1 MQAAKHKPKPNP
13 RPASSS
19 ASPRIRFGIRQRIL
33 LLLALP
39 LLSLLAAASIA
50 TALTLQQSLEAEFSA
65 KGEAIA
71 RSIASSIDDEIL
83 AGNRSAVQERLED
96 FAPIPNVTYI
106 FVLDNTGQ
114 LFGSVIAHV
123 TLKGGSIRST
133 YIPQAIIDS
142 ARNSSAGR
150 RYVNYTDAVGKD
162 YRDILEH
169 QASIVGNLG
178 RVFVGVDRSVIVQKA
193 NQIALG
199 LALGFAL
206 VAVAVLLLAT
216 VLLGRLFRPVNRLV
230 SVATRIGQ
238 GDLSQTTDLKTGD
251 ELGMLGRTL
260 DESIVQLRGLVRT
273 AEERDRERQERE
285 QLQANI
291 AEFLKVA
298 MDIAQGDLT
307 KRGVVTQ
314 DVLGNVVDAVNL
326 ATEEIARL
334 LEDVQQTA
342 QQVNQGARSMAS
354 TSAHVLEAAAS
365 QAAEALKARGQTRQ
379 VAQTVQSLAQ
389 TATSS
394 AEASQQTLQAARV
407 GEQAVEATLAGMRQ
421 IREQMQAIAENIRG
435 LSSRS
440 AQISEVADAL
450 ADFASQTN
458 LLALNATFEAAG
470 AGELGRRF
478 AVVAEEIRKLAEDS
492 ARATRQVS
500 DIVTDVQQEIG
511 RTVSAVLEGASTVE
525 QQYRSAEQAQGQ
537 LKEIARLAEQSSRL
551 AALISS
557 YAQSQVKSIELVDEA
572 VQSIAQTA
580 QSTQS
585 ESQQGRQA
593 AEELRRLAEQ
603 LQSSL
608 SRFRL
613 A

>member
-19 ASPRIRFGIRQRIL
+19 APLRIRFGIRQRIL

-50 TALTLQQSLEAEFSA
+50 TAITLQQSLEAEFSA

-71 RSIASSIDDEIL
+71 RSIASSVDDDIL
-83 AGNRSAVQERLED
+83 AGNQSAVQQRLED

-106 FVLDNTGQ
+106 FVLDNAGQ
-114 LFGSVIAHV
+114 VFGSVIAHV

-133 YIPQAIIDS
+133 YVPQAIIDS
-142 ARNSSAGR
+142 ARNSSASLR
-150 RYVNYTDAVGKD
+150 RVNYTDAVGKD
-162 YRDILEH
+162 YRDVLEH
-169 QASIVGNLG
+169 QAPIVGNLG
-178 RVFVGVDRSVIVQKA
+178 RVFVGIDRSVIVQKA
-193 NQIALG
+193 NQIALV

-216 VLLGRLFRPVNRLV
+216 VLLNRLFRPVNRLV
-230 SVATRIGQ
+230 RIATRIGQ
-238 GDLSQTTDLKTGD
+238 GDLSETTGIKTND
-251 ELGMLGRTL
+251 ELGMLARSL
-260 DESIVQLRGLVRT
+260 DDSIVQLRGLVRT
-273 AEERDRERQERE
+273 AEERDRERLERE
-285 QLQANI
+285 RLQSNI

-307 KRGVVTQ
+307 KRGTVTE
-314 DVLGNVVDAVNL
+314 DVLGSVVDAVNL

-334 LEDVQQTA
+334 LQDVQQTA
-342 QQVNQGARSMAS
+342 LQVNQGARSMAS
-354 TSAHVLEAAAS
+354 TSAQVLEAAAS
-365 QAAEALKARGQTRQ
+365 QAEEALKARGQTRQ

-389 TATSS
+389 TASSS

-421 IREQMQAIAENIRG
+421 IREQMQGIAESIRG
-435 LSSRS
+435 LASRS

-492 ARATRQVS
+492 AKATRQVS

-511 RTVSAVLEGASTVE
+511 RTVSAVLEGAQTVE
-525 QQYRSAEQAQGQ
+525 MQYRSAEQAQGQ

-557 YAQSQVKSIELVDEA
+557 YAQSQVQSIELVDEA
-572 VQSIAQTA
+572 VQSIAQSA

-585 ESQQGRQA
+585 QSRQSRQA

-603 LQSSL
+603 LSANL

>member
-13 RPASSS
+13 RPAASS

-39 LLSLLAAASIA
+39 LLLLLAAASIA
-50 TALTLQQSLEAEFSA
+50 TAVTLRQSLEAEFSA

-71 RSIASSIDDEIL
+71 RSIASSVDDDIL
-83 AGNRSAVQERLED
+83 AGNRSAVQQRLED

-106 FVLDNTGQ
+106 FVLDNSGQ
-114 LFGSVIAHV
+114 VFGSVINHV
-123 TLKGGSIRST
+123 ALKGGSIRST
-133 YIPQAIIDS
+133 YIPQAVIDS
-142 ARNSSAGR
+142 ARNSSASLR
-150 RYVNYTDAVGKD
+150 RVNYTDAVGKS

-169 QASIVGNLG
+169 QAPIVGNLG
-178 RVFVGVDRSVIVQKA
+178 RVFVGIDRSVIVQKA
-193 NQIALG
+193 NQIALA
-199 LALGFAL
+199 LALGFAVVAL
-206 VAVAVLLLAT
+206 VVLLLAT
-216 VLLGRLFRPVNRLV
+216 VLLNRLFRPINRLV
-230 SVATRIGQ
+230 SIATRIGQ
-238 GDLSQTTDLKTGD
+238 GDLSETADVKTND

-260 DESIVQLRGLVRT
+260 DESIVRLRGLVRT
-273 AEERDRERQERE
+273 AEERDRERRERE
-285 QLQANI
+285 QLQSNI

-314 DVLGNVVDAVNL
+314 DVLGSVVDAVNL

-334 LEDVQQTA
+334 LQDVQQTA
-342 QQVNQGARSMAS
+342 LQVNQGARSMAS

-365 QAAEALKARGQTRQ
+365 QAEEALKVRGQTHQ

-389 TATSS
+389 TASSS
-394 AEASQQTLQAARV
+394 AEASQQTLQAARA

-421 IREQMQAIAENIRG
+421 IREQMQGIAESIRG

-492 ARATRQVS
+492 AKATRQVS

-511 RTVSAVLEGASTVE
+511 RTVSAVLEGAQTVE
-525 QQYRSAEQAQGQ
+525 VQYRSAEQAQGQ

-557 YAQSQVKSIELVDEA
+557 YAQSQVKSIELVDQA
-572 VQSIAQTA
+572 MQSIAQTA
-580 QSTQS
+580 QSTQN
-585 ESQQGRQA
+585 ESRQGRQA
-593 AEELRRLAEQ
+593 AEELRKLAEQ

>member
-50 TALTLQQSLEAEFSA
+50 TAVALRQSLEAEFSA

-71 RSIASSIDDEIL
+71 RSIASSIDDDIL
-83 AGNRSAVQERLED
+83 AGNRNAVQQRIED

-123 TLKGGSIRST
+123 SLKGGSIRST
-133 YIPQAIIDS
+133 YIPQAVIDS
-142 ARNSSAGR
+142 ARNSPVSLR
-150 RYVNYTDAVGKD
+150 HVNYTDAVGRD

-178 RVFVGVDRSVIVQKA
+178 RVFVGIDRSVIVQKA
-193 NQIALG
+193 NQIALV

-206 VAVAVLLLAT
+206 VAAAVLLLAA

-238 GDLSQTTDLKTGD
+238 GDLSQTTDVKTND

-307 KRGVVTQ
+307 RRGAVTQ
-314 DVLGNVVDAVNL
+314 DVLGSVVDAVNL

-389 TATSS
+389 TASSS
-394 AEASQQTLQAARV
+394 AEASQQTLQAARA
-407 GEQAVEATLAGMRQ
+407 GERAVEATLAGMRQ

-440 AQISEVADAL
+440 AQISEVAEAL

-492 ARATRQVS
+492 AKATRQVS
-500 DIVTDVQQEIG
+500 DIVTDVQQEIN
-511 RTVSAVLEGASTVE
+511 RTVSAVLEGAHTVE
-525 QQYRSAEQAQGQ
+525 QQYRSAEQAQDQ

-585 ESQQGRQA
+585 ESQQSRQA

-603 LQSSL
+603 LQGSL

>member
-19 ASPRIRFGIRQRIL
+19 APLRIRFGIRQRIL

-50 TALTLQQSLEAEFSA
+50 TAITLQQSLEAEFSA

-71 RSIASSIDDEIL
+71 RSIASSVDDDIL
-83 AGNRSAVQERLED
+83 AGNQSAVQERLED

-106 FVLDNTGQ
+106 FVLDNAGQ
-114 LFGSVIAHV
+114 VFGSVIAHV

-133 YIPQAIIDS
+133 YVPQAIIDS
-142 ARNSSAGR
+142 ARNSSASLR
-150 RYVNYTDAVGKD
+150 RVNYTDAVGKD
-162 YRDILEH
+162 YRDVLEH
-169 QASIVGNLG
+169 QAPIVGNLG
-178 RVFVGVDRSVIVQKA
+178 RVFVGIDRSVIVQKA
-193 NQIALG
+193 NQIALV

-216 VLLGRLFRPVNRLV
+216 VLLNRLFRPVNRLV
-230 SVATRIGQ
+230 RIATRIGQ
-238 GDLSQTTDLKTGD
+238 GDLSETTGIKTND
-251 ELGMLGRTL
+251 ELGMLARSL
-260 DESIVQLRGLVRT
+260 DDSIVQLRGLVRT
-273 AEERDRERQERE
+273 AEERDRERLERE
-285 QLQANI
+285 RLQSNI

-307 KRGVVTQ
+307 KRGTVTE
-314 DVLGNVVDAVNL
+314 DVLGSVVDAVNL

-334 LEDVQQTA
+334 LQDVQQTA
-342 QQVNQGARSMAS
+342 LQVNQGARSMAS
-354 TSAHVLEAAAS
+354 TSAQVLEAAAS
-365 QAAEALKARGQTRQ
+365 QAEEALKARGQTRQ

-389 TATSS
+389 TASSS

-421 IREQMQAIAENIRG
+421 IREQMQGIAESIRG
-435 LSSRS
+435 LASRS

-492 ARATRQVS
+492 AKATRQVS

-511 RTVSAVLEGASTVE
+511 RTMSAVLEGAQTVE
-525 QQYRSAEQAQGQ
+525 MQYRSAEQAQGQ

-557 YAQSQVKSIELVDEA
+557 YAQSQVQSIELVDEA
-572 VQSIAQTA
+572 VQSIAQSA
-580 QSTQS
+580 QSTQNQS
-585 ESQQGRQA
+585 RQSRQA

-603 LQSSL
+603 LSANL

>member
-19 ASPRIRFGIRQRIL
+19 APLRIRFGIRQRIL

-50 TALTLQQSLEAEFSA
+50 TAITLQQSLEAEFSA

-71 RSIASSIDDEIL
+71 RSIASSVDDDIL
-83 AGNRSAVQERLED
+83 AGNQSAVQERLED

-106 FVLDNTGQ
+106 FVLDNAGQ
-114 LFGSVIAHV
+114 VFGSVIAHV

-142 ARNSSAGR
+142 ARNSSASLR
-150 RYVNYTDAVGKD
+150 RVNYTDAVGKD
-162 YRDILEH
+162 YRDVLEH
-169 QASIVGNLG
+169 QAPIVGNLG
-178 RVFVGVDRSVIVQKA
+178 RVFVGIDRSVIVQKA
-193 NQIALG
+193 NQIALV

-216 VLLGRLFRPVNRLV
+216 VLLNRLFRPVNRLV
-230 SVATRIGQ
+230 RIATRIGQ
-238 GDLSQTTDLKTGD
+238 GDLSETTGIKTND
-251 ELGMLGRTL
+251 ELGMLARSL
-260 DESIVQLRGLVRT
+260 DDSIVQLRGLVRT
-273 AEERDRERQERE
+273 AEERDRERLERE
-285 QLQANI
+285 RLQSNI

-307 KRGVVTQ
+307 KRGTVTE
-314 DVLGNVVDAVNL
+314 DVLGSVVDAVNL

-334 LEDVQQTA
+334 LQDVQQTA
-342 QQVNQGARSMAS
+342 LQVNQGARSMAS
-354 TSAHVLEAAAS
+354 TSAQVLEAAAS
-365 QAAEALKARGQTRQ
+365 QAEEALKARGQTRQ

-389 TATSS
+389 TASSS

-421 IREQMQAIAENIRG
+421 IREQMQGIAESIRG
-435 LSSRS
+435 LASRS
-440 AQISEVADAL
+440 AQISDVADAL

-492 ARATRQVS
+492 AKATRQVS

-511 RTVSAVLEGASTVE
+511 RTVSAVLEGAQTVE
-525 QQYRSAEQAQGQ
+525 MQYRSAEQAQGQ

-572 VQSIAQTA
+572 VQSIAQSA

-585 ESQQGRQA
+585 QSRQGRQA

-603 LQSSL
+603 LSANL

>member
-19 ASPRIRFGIRQRIL
+19 APLRIRFGIRQRIL

-50 TALTLQQSLEAEFSA
+50 TAITLQQSLEAEFSA

-71 RSIASSIDDEIL
+71 RSIASSVDDDIL
-83 AGNRSAVQERLED
+83 AGNQSAVQERLED

-106 FVLDNTGQ
+106 FVLDNAGQ
-114 LFGSVIAHV
+114 VFGSVIAHV

-142 ARNSSAGR
+142 ARNSSASLR
-150 RYVNYTDAVGKD
+150 RVNYTDAVGKD
-162 YRDILEH
+162 YRDVLEH
-169 QASIVGNLG
+169 QAPIVGNLG
-178 RVFVGVDRSVIVQKA
+178 RVFVGIDRSVIVQKA
-193 NQIALG
+193 NQIALV

-216 VLLGRLFRPVNRLV
+216 VLLNRLFRPVNRLV
-230 SVATRIGQ
+230 RIATRIGQ
-238 GDLSQTTDLKTGD
+238 GDLSETTGIKTND
-251 ELGMLGRTL
+251 ELGMLARSL
-260 DESIVQLRGLVRT
+260 DDSIVQLRGLVRT
-273 AEERDRERQERE
+273 AEERDRERLERE
-285 QLQANI
+285 RLQSNI

-307 KRGVVTQ
+307 KRGTVTE
-314 DVLGNVVDAVNL
+314 DVLGSVVDAVNL

-334 LEDVQQTA
+334 LQDVQQTA
-342 QQVNQGARSMAS
+342 LQVNQGARSMAS
-354 TSAHVLEAAAS
+354 TSAQVLEAAAS
-365 QAAEALKARGQTRQ
+365 QAEEALKARGQTRQ

-389 TATSS
+389 TASSS

-421 IREQMQAIAENIRG
+421 IREQMQGIAESIRG
-435 LSSRS
+435 LASRS

-492 ARATRQVS
+492 AKATRQVS

-511 RTVSAVLEGASTVE
+511 RTVSAVLEGAQTVE
-525 QQYRSAEQAQGQ
+525 MQYRSAEQAQGQ

-572 VQSIAQTA
+572 VQSIAQSA

-585 ESQQGRQA
+585 QSRQSRQA

-603 LQSSL
+603 LSANL

>member
-1 MQAAKHKPKPNP
+1 MQVAKQKPKPDP
-13 RPASSS
+13 RPTLYGAV
-19 ASPRIRFGIRQRIL
+19 PRIRFGIRHRIL
-33 LLLALP
+33 LLLAFS
-39 LLSLLAAASIA
+39 LLLLLAAASVASAI
-50 TALTLQQSLEAEFSA
+50 TLQQSLEAEFSA

-71 RSIASSIDDEIL
+71 RSIASSIDDDIL
-83 AGNRSAVQERLED
+83 AGNQAAVQQRIED

-106 FVLDNTGQ
+106 FVLDASGQ
-114 LFGSVIAHV
+114 VFGSSIAHV
-123 TLKGGSIRST
+123 SLKGGSIHSS
-133 YIPQAIIDS
+133 YVPQPIIES
-142 ARNSSAGR
+142 ARTSNLPAR
-150 RYVNYTDAVGKD
+150 RVNYTDIIGRD

-169 QASIVGNLG
+169 QAPIVGNLG
-178 RVFVGVDRSVIVQKA
+178 RVFVGIDRSVIVQKA
-193 NQIALG
+193 NQTALA
-199 LALGFAL
+199 LALGFAV
-206 VAVAVLLLAT
+206 VAVAVLLVAAL
-216 VLLGRLFRPVNRLV
+216 LLGRLFRPVNRLV
-230 SVATRIGQ
+230 KVATRIGQ
-238 GDLSQTTDLKTGD
+238 GDLSETTDVKTND
-251 ELGMLGRTL
+251 ELGMLGQTL
-260 DESIVQLRGLVRT
+260 DQSIVQLRGLVRT
-273 AEERDRERQERE
+273 AEERDRERRERE

-291 AEFLKVA
+291 AEFLRVA

-307 KRGVVTQ
+307 KRGTVTQ
-314 DVLGNVVDAVNL
+314 DVLGSVVDAVNL

-334 LEDVQQTA
+334 LQDVQQTA
-342 QQVNQGARSMAS
+342 QEVSQGARSMAN
-354 TSAHVLEAAAS
+354 TSAHVSQAAAS
-365 QAAEALKARGQTRQ
+365 QAEEVLKVRGQTRQ

-389 TATSS
+389 TASSS
-394 AEASQQTLQAARV
+394 AEASQQTLQAARM
-407 GEQAVEATLAGMRQ
+407 GEEAVEATLAGMRQ
-421 IREQMQAIAENIRG
+421 IREQMQGIAESIKG

-450 ADFASQTN
+450 ADFTSQTN

-492 ARATRQVS
+492 AKATRQVS

-511 RTVSAVLEGASTVE
+511 RTVSAVLEGAYTVE
-525 QQYRSAEQAQGQ
+525 QQYRSAEQAQGR
-537 LKEIARLAEQSSRL
+537 LKEIAQLAEQSSRL

-572 VQSIAQTA
+572 VQSIAETA

-585 ESQQGRQA
+585 ESQQGQEA
-593 AEELRRLAEQ
+593 AQQLRKLAEQ

>member
-13 RPASSS
+13 RPAASS

-50 TALTLQQSLEAEFSA
+50 TAVTLQQSLEAEFSA

-71 RSIASSIDDEIL
+71 RSIASSIDDDIL
-83 AGNRSAVQERLED
+83 AGNQSAVQQRLED
-96 FAPIPNVTYI
+96 FSPIPNVTYI

-114 LFGSVIAHV
+114 VFGSVIAHV

-133 YIPQAIIDS
+133 YMPQAVIDS
-142 ARNSSAGR
+142 ARSSTAVMR
-150 RYVNYTDAVGKD
+150 RVNYTDAVGKN

-169 QASIVGNLG
+169 QAPIVGNLG
-178 RVFVGVDRSVIVQKA
+178 RVFVGIDRSVIVQKA
-193 NQIALG
+193 NQIALA

-206 VAVAVLLLAT
+206 VAVVVLLLAT
-216 VLLGRLFRPVNRLV
+216 VLLNRLFRPVNRLV
-230 SVATRIGQ
+230 SIATRIGQ
-238 GDLSQTTDLKTGD
+238 GDLSETTDVKTND

-260 DESIVQLRGLVRT
+260 DQSIVQLRGLVRT
-273 AEERDRERQERE
+273 AEERDRERRERE

-307 KRGVVTQ
+307 KRGAVTQ
-314 DVLGNVVDAVNL
+314 DVLGSVVDAVNL

-334 LEDVQQTA
+334 LQDVQQTA
-342 QQVNQGARSMAS
+342 LQVNQGARSMAS

-365 QAAEALKARGQTRQ
+365 QAEEALKARGQTRQ

-389 TATSS
+389 TASSS
-394 AEASQQTLQAARV
+394 AEASQQTLQAARA

-421 IREQMQAIAENIRG
+421 IREQMQGIAESIRG
-435 LSSRS
+435 LASRS

-492 ARATRQVS
+492 AKATRQVS

-511 RTVSAVLEGASTVE
+511 RTVSAVLEGAQTVE
-525 QQYRSAEQAQGQ
+525 VQYRSAEQAQGQ
-537 LKEIARLAEQSSRL
+537 LREIARLAEQSSRL

-603 LQSSL
+603 LSANL